1 MFLSLEGEDRLCL
14 LLSRAYLTEECPSQ
28 SSAIQTSTDTP
39 TIQSL
44 YFKPALTHRPYKGIA
59 GWGTEEHCTCCHTNR
74 SWQMDAQMRGRHLI
88 RNASSATSPHHTGCL
103 WLSAGL
109 RRPCPTSATCLPLR
123 TLVNHFPPLSMYIAH
138 YPITPPLFHWA
149 TSSLSQASWRVHCVT
164 WNLSPPLFAPWK
176 MCQLEFHAD
185 GGQKKGLN
193 ILKVY
198 FTA

>member
-1 MFLSLEGEDRLCL
+1 MNWDFCPSELCCL
-14 LLSRAYLTEECPSQ
+14 LLSTVYLTEECSSQ

-39 TIQSL
+39 TIQR
-44 YFKPALTHRPYKGIA
+44 HCG
-59 GWGTEEHCTCCHTNR
+59 GTEGHCTCCHTNW

-88 RNASSATSPHHTGCL
+88 GSASSATSPHHTGCL

-109 RRPCPTSATCLPLR
+109 RRPWPTSVTCLPLC
-123 TLVNHFPPLSMYIAH
+123 TLVNHSPPFHVHCTLPH
-138 YPITPPLFHWA
+138 YPPFPLNHLF
-149 TSSLSQASWRVHCVT
+149 SLSQASWRVHCVT

>member
-1 MFLSLEGEDRLCL
+1 MGILPFWVVLPLVVHGLSNWGMLIEIFRHTNQHWHIGHTKIVL
-14 LLSRAYLTEECPSQ
+14 
-28 SSAIQTSTDTP
+28 QTSTETP
-39 TIQSL
+39 TIQR
-44 YFKPALTHRPYKGIA
+44 HCG
-59 GWGTEEHCTCCHTNR
+59 GTEKHCTCCHTNR

-88 RNASSATSPHHTGCL
+88 RNASPVTSPHHTGRL

-109 RRPCPTSATCLPLR
+109 RRPCPTSVTCLPLC
-123 TLVNHFPPLSMYIAH
+123 TLVNHPPPLSMYIAH
-138 YPITPPLFHWA
+138 YPIPPPPFPLSHLF
-149 TSSLSQASWRVHCVT
+149 SLSQASWRVHCVT